1 MADINLGVGGANS
14 AVGGYDIDNSLK
26 FESDNSEYLVRSQTQ
41 GNQQTWTFSTWIKRS
56 EICKSIHTYTGS
68 QPYQAIFGAGSASA
82 DNNTQLSF
90 YGDGSND
97 DYLVM
102 YLDNGGSRYLH
113 GVVAKAFRDTA
124 AWYHIV
130 WAIDTTQSTGSDR
143 SKVYVNGVLQTLSS
157 ETDPVLNSSTRVNDN
172 SGNIAIGSIGYAP
185 NLLMNGYLAET
196 VLIDGQQ
203 LTASD
208 FGQFDANTGIWK
220 PKNVSGLSFG
230 TTGFYLKYDNASS
243 LGADSS
249 GNGNNFTATN
259 ITSVDQATTTPTN
272 TFTTF
277 EDKYWYQNTQVVAE
291 AIVRKGN
298 THWET
303 TRASF
308 WRTGFSNNAVSNGKW
323 YAEFSPN
330 TSTAMIGVGSIDKID
345 GTLDSGPNTHLGA
358 SNTGAIGFY
367 VANGRLFE
375 NGSLTIGWGGTAN
388 ANDILG
394 IALDMDNGKV
404 YFAINNTWQNS
415 ADPAAG
421 TGGVSLTYPSDAYY
435 MGVSFYGNNI
445 FLANWGGYTDISIAS
460 GNADANDYGNFEY
473 APPTGYYAWCT
484 KNLAE
489 FG

>member
-14 AVGGYDIDNSLK
+14 AVAGVYDVANSLK
-26 FESDNSEYLVRSQTQ
+26 LEPDNTEYLTRTVSTTGNRKTGTISVWLKRAEICESIHQYTGAAKPQYIFEQ
-41 GNQQTWTFSTWIKRS
+41 GNTNNESGRIFARFGGGTSSNGDKIQFQ
-56 EICKSIHTYTGS
+56 TGS
-68 QPYQAIFGAGSASA
+68 TVLRITTK
-82 DNNTQLSF
+82 D
-90 YGDGSND
+90 
-97 DYLVM
+97 
-102 YLDNGGSRYLH
+102 
-113 GVVAKAFRDTA
+113 FRDTS
-124 AWYHIV
+124 AWYHFV
-130 WAIDTTQSTGSDR
+130 FAIDTTQATADDR
-143 SKVYVNGVLQTLSS
+143 IKIYVNGVQETLFDTSNNFSQNDDTGINFQKQTFGYSHVDSAAPLSGYIS
-157 ETDPVLNSSTRVNDN
+157 E
-172 SGNIAIGSIGYAP
+172 AIMVDG
-185 NLLMNGYLAET
+185 LALEP
-196 VLIDGQQ
+196 
-203 LTASD
+203 TA
-208 FGQFDANTGIWK
+208 FGQFDADTGIWI
-220 PKNVSGLSFG
+220 PKNPSGVTFG
-230 TTGFYLKYDNASS
+230 TNGCYLDFSNSGS

-249 GNGNNFTATN
+249 GNSNTYTLNN

-277 EDKYWYQNTQVVAE
+277 EDKYWYQNTQVAAE
-291 AIVRKGN
+291 AVVRKGN

-303 TRASF
+303 TRASW

-345 GTLDSGPNTHLGA
+345 GTIDSGPNTHLGA

-473 APPTGYYAWCT
+473 APPSGYYALCS